1 VYKIYAESFNGQEH
15 LSQIQAEAKALVAAA
30 IA

>member
-1 VYKIYAESFNGQEH
+1 VYKIYAESFNGQAH
-15 LSQIQAEAKALVAAA
+15 LNQLQAEAKALVAAA